1 MLDKSFTPKL
11 TDDGSYTFFSDEFE
25 ELFHSHSGAKQ
36 EAQYKF
42 IEPCQIKEK
51 VTVKN
56 TIKIIDICY
65 GLGYNT
71 AVALENIWSINP
83 KTKIELFALENDIN
97 VPLQAIKSDLL
108 DNFSDDVI
116 DDLSSLANHQ
126 KLKNNRLNAQLLLGD
141 ARQTIKQ

>member
-1 MLDKSFTPKL
+1 MLDKNFTPKL

-65 GLGYNT
+65 GL
-71 AVALENIWSINP
+71 
-83 KTKIELFALENDIN
+83 
-97 VPLQAIKSDLL
+97 
-108 DNFSDDVI
+108 
-116 DDLSSLANHQ
+116 SLIHS
-126 KLKNNRLNAQLLLGD
+126 
-141 ARQTIKQ
+141 